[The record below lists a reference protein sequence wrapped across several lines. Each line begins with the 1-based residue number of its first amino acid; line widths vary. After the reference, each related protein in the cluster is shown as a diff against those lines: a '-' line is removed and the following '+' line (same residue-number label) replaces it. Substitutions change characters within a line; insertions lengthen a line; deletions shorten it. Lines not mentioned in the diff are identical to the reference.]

1 MGCTFV
7 PEPSTVKR
15 MTTPRGYV
23 TIELR
28 ISERE
33 IPVNHADYMRH
44 ALDEA
49 RLAAAAGE
57 VPIGAVLVVDET
69 VVARAHNRR
78 EGWQDPT
85 AHAELIA
92 IREASAQLRTWR
104 LVGSTLDVT
113 MEPCAM
119 CIGPAI
125 LARVERVIFGAWD
138 PKGGACGS
146 VLNIPE
152 DRRLNYRIDV
162 VGGVLEEE
170 SRALLQEFFKNLRE
184 KEDSEIKADG

>member
-1 MGCTFV
+1 M
-7 PEPSTVKR
+7 
-15 MTTPRGYV
+15 
-23 TIELR
+23 
-28 ISERE
+28 
-33 IPVNHADYMRH
+33 NHAVHMKC

-57 VPIGAVLVVDET
+57 VPIGAVLVVEDA

-78 EGWQDPT
+78 EVWQDPT

-104 LVGSTLDVT
+104 LVGGTLYVT

-119 CIGPAI
+119 CIGAAV
-125 LARVERVIFGAWD
+125 LARLDRVVFGVRD

-152 DRRLNYRIDV
+152 ERRLNHRIDV
-162 VGGVLEEE
+162 IGGIMEEE
-170 SRALLQEFFKNLRE
+170 SRELLQGFFKNLRM
-184 KEDSEIKADG
+184 KEDSGIKTDG

>member
-1 MGCTFV
+1 M
-7 PEPSTVKR
+7 
-15 MTTPRGYV
+15 
-23 TIELR
+23 
-28 ISERE
+28 SES
-33 IPVNHADYMRH
+33 PDHVVHMRC

-57 VPIGAVLVVDET
+57 VPIGAALVVDGA

-78 EGWQDPT
+78 EVWQDPT

-92 IREASAQLRTWR
+92 IREAAAHLRTWR
-104 LVGSTLDVT
+104 LVGGTLYVT

-119 CIGPAI
+119 CVGAAI
-125 LARVERVIFGAWD
+125 LARVERVVFGVRD

-152 DRRLNYRIDV
+152 ERRLNHRIEV
-162 VGGVLEEE
+162 IGGVLEEE
-170 SRALLQEFFKNLRE
+170 SRELLQEFFKGLRE
-184 KEDSEIKADG
+184 NYR

>member
-1 MGCTFV
+1 
-7 PEPSTVKR
+7 

-23 TIELR
+23 TIQRLF
-28 ISERE
+28 SKRE
-33 IPVNHADYMRH
+33 THVNHIAHMQL

-57 VPIGAVLVVDET
+57 VPIGAVLVVGET

-78 EGWQDPT
+78 EVWQDPT

-104 LVGSTLDVT
+104 LVGATLYVT

-119 CIGPAI
+119 CIGAAI
-125 LARVERVIFGAWD
+125 LARVERVVFG
-138 PKGGACGS
+138 
-146 VLNIPE
+146 V
-152 DRRLNYRIDV
+152 
-162 VGGVLEEE
+162 
-170 SRALLQEFFKNLRE
+170 
-184 KEDSEIKADG
+184 

>member
-1 MGCTFV
+1 
-7 PEPSTVKR
+7 
-15 MTTPRGYV
+15 MTC
-23 TIELR
+23 
-28 ISERE
+28 
-33 IPVNHADYMRH
+33 

-57 VPIGAVLVVDET
+57 VPIGAVLVVEDA

-78 EGWQDPT
+78 EVWQDPT

-92 IREASAQLRTWR
+92 IREAAAQLRTWR
-104 LVGSTLDVT
+104 LVGGTLYVT

-119 CIGPAI
+119 CIGAAI
-125 LARVERVIFGAWD
+125 LARIDCVVFGVRD

-152 DRRLNYRIDV
+152 EKRLNHRIEV
-162 VGGVLEEE
+162 IGGLLEQE
-170 SRALLQEFFKNLRE
+170 SRELLQGFFKGLRE
-184 KEDSEIKADG
+184 KTVEEI

>member
-1 MGCTFV
+1 M
-7 PEPSTVKR
+7 
-15 MTTPRGYV
+15 
-23 TIELR
+23 
-28 ISERE
+28 
-33 IPVNHADYMRH
+33 NHMNHMRC

-57 VPIGAVLVVDET
+57 VPIGAVLIVGEA

-78 EGWQDPT
+78 EVWQDPT

-92 IREASAQLRTWR
+92 IREAAAQLRTWR
-104 LVGSTLDVT
+104 LVGGTLYVT

-119 CIGPAI
+119 CIGAAV
-125 LARVERVIFGAWD
+125 LARIDRVVFGVWD

-152 DRRLNYRIDV
+152 ERRLNHHIEV
-162 VGGVLEEE
+162 IGGLLEEE
-170 SRALLQEFFKNLRE
+170 SRELLQGFFKGLRAKTE
-184 KEDSEIKADG
+184 ADFR

>member
-1 MGCTFV
+1 M
-7 PEPSTVKR
+7 
-15 MTTPRGYV
+15 
-23 TIELR
+23 
-28 ISERE
+28 
-33 IPVNHADYMRH
+33 NHTAHMQL

-57 VPIGAVLVVDET
+57 VPIGAVLVVEEA

-78 EGWQDPT
+78 EVWQDPT

-104 LVGSTLDVT
+104 LVGATLYVT

-119 CIGPAI
+119 CIGAAI
-125 LARVERVIFGAWD
+125 LARVDRVVFGAWD

-152 DRRLNYRIDV
+152 EKRLNHRIEV
-162 VGGVLEEE
+162 IGGVLEEE
-170 SRALLQEFFKNLRE
+170 SRELLQGFFKGLRE
-184 KEDSEIKADG
+184 KTTEEI

>member
-1 MGCTFV
+1 MSK
-7 PEPSTVKR
+7 STD
-15 MTTPRGYV
+15 
-23 TIELR
+23 
-28 ISERE
+28 
-33 IPVNHADYMRH
+33 HAVHMRC

-57 VPIGAVLVVDET
+57 VPIGAALVVEGA

-78 EGWQDPT
+78 EVWQDPT

-104 LVGSTLDVT
+104 LVGGTLYAT

-119 CIGPAI
+119 CIGAAV
-125 LARVERVIFGAWD
+125 LARVERVVFGVRD

-152 DRRLNYRIDV
+152 ERRLNHRIEV
-162 VGGVLEEE
+162 IGGVLEDE
-170 SRALLQEFFKNLRE
+170 SRALLQEFFKGLRNEE
-184 KEDSEIKADG
+184 KIT

>member
-1 MGCTFV
+1 
-7 PEPSTVKR
+7 
-15 MTTPRGYV
+15 MT
-23 TIELR
+23 
-28 ISERE
+28 
-33 IPVNHADYMRH
+33 HAAHMQL

-49 RLAAAAGE
+49 RFAAAAGE
-57 VPIGAVLVVDET
+57 VPIGAVLVVGDA

-78 EGWQDPT
+78 EVWQDPT

-104 LVGSTLDVT
+104 LVGGTLYVT

-119 CIGPAI
+119 CIGAAI
-125 LARVERVIFGAWD
+125 LARVERVVFGVRD

-152 DRRLNYRIDV
+152 DRRLNHRIDV

-170 SRALLQEFFKNLRE
+170 SRALLQEFFKGLRE
-184 KEDSEIKADG
+184 KEEIT

>member
-1 MGCTFV
+1 MNHIAH
-7 PEPSTVKR
+7 
-15 MTTPRGYV
+15 MTC
-23 TIELR
+23 
-28 ISERE
+28 
-33 IPVNHADYMRH
+33 

-57 VPIGAVLVVDET
+57 VPIGAVLVVEDA

-78 EGWQDPT
+78 EVWQDPT

-92 IREASAQLRTWR
+92 IREAAAQMRTWR
-104 LVGSTLDVT
+104 LVGGTLYVT

-119 CIGPAI
+119 CIGAAI
-125 LARVERVIFGAWD
+125 LARIDCVVFGVRD

-152 DRRLNYRIDV
+152 EKRLNHRIEV
-162 VGGVLEEE
+162 IGGVLEEE
-170 SRALLQEFFKNLRE
+170 SRELLQGFFKGLRE
-184 KEDSEIKADG
+184 KLPLNVKR

>member
-1 MGCTFV
+1 
-7 PEPSTVKR
+7 
-15 MTTPRGYV
+15 MTC
-23 TIELR
+23 
-28 ISERE
+28 
-33 IPVNHADYMRH
+33 

-57 VPIGAVLVVDET
+57 VPIGAVLVVGDA

-78 EGWQDPT
+78 EVWQDPT

-92 IREASAQLRTWR
+92 IREAAAQLRTWR
-104 LVGSTLDVT
+104 LVGGTLYVT

-119 CIGPAI
+119 CIGAAV
-125 LARVERVIFGAWD
+125 LARLDRVVFGIWD

-152 DRRLNYRIDV
+152 EKRLNHHIEV
-162 VGGVLEEE
+162 IGGVLEEE
-170 SRALLQEFFKNLRE
+170 SRELLKGFFKGLRE
-184 KEDSEIKADG
+184 KATEEI

>member
-1 MGCTFV
+1 MS
-7 PEPSTVKR
+7 ESTD
-15 MTTPRGYV
+15 
-23 TIELR
+23 
-28 ISERE
+28 
-33 IPVNHADYMRH
+33 HAVHMRC

-57 VPIGAVLVVDET
+57 VPIGAVLVVEGV

-78 EGWQDPT
+78 EVWQDPT

-104 LVGSTLDVT
+104 LVGGTLYVT

-119 CIGPAI
+119 CIGAAV
-125 LARVERVIFGAWD
+125 LARVERVVFGVRD

-152 DRRLNYRIDV
+152 ERRLNHRIEV
-162 VGGVLEEE
+162 VGGILEDE
-170 SRALLQEFFKNLRE
+170 SRALLQEFFKGLRNEE
-184 KEDSEIKADG
+184 KIT

>member
-1 MGCTFV
+1 M
-7 PEPSTVKR
+7 
-15 MTTPRGYV
+15 
-23 TIELR
+23 
-28 ISERE
+28 
-33 IPVNHADYMRH
+33 NHADYMQH

-57 VPIGAVLVVDET
+57 VPIGAVLVVDGA

-78 EGWQDPT
+78 EVWQDPT

-104 LVGSTLDVT
+104 LVGSTLYVT

-119 CIGPAI
+119 CIGAAV
-125 LARVERVIFGAWD
+125 LARVERVVFGVPD

-146 VLNIPE
+146 VLDIPE
-152 DRRLNYRIDV
+152 ERRLNHRLDV

-170 SRALLQEFFKNLRE
+170 SRVLLQEFFKGLRE
-184 KEDSEIKADG
+184 KAEADFR

>member
-1 MGCTFV
+1 MNHIAH
-7 PEPSTVKR
+7 
-15 MTTPRGYV
+15 MTC
-23 TIELR
+23 
-28 ISERE
+28 
-33 IPVNHADYMRH
+33 

-57 VPIGAVLVVDET
+57 VPIGAALVVEDA

-78 EGWQDPT
+78 EVWQDPT

-92 IREASAQLRTWR
+92 IREAAAQLRTWR
-104 LVGSTLDVT
+104 LVGGTLYVT

-119 CIGPAI
+119 CIGAAI
-125 LARVERVIFGAWD
+125 LARIDRVVFGVRD

-152 DRRLNYRIDV
+152 EKRLNHRIEV
-162 VGGVLEEE
+162 IGGVLEEE
-170 SRALLQEFFKNLRE
+170 SRELLQGFFRGLRE
-184 KEDSEIKADG
+184 KLPLNVKR